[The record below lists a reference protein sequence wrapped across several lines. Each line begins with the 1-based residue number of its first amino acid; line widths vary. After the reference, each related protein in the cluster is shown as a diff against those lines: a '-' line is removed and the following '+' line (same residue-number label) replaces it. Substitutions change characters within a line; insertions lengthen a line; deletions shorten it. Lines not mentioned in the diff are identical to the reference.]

1 MPSLDEIPRTT
12 KDDLRGNESDHPPFG
27 THRSVG
33 VEHAARVGVTTGTT
47 GKPWMIF
54 YSRDD
59 VERMLE
65 MQYQHT
71 WRTGMR
77 TGDHF
82 AHSWPG
88 GLYPSAVLG
97 GRHLLQLGI
106 LEIPCG
112 PPFTIDQAAD
122 HVALW
127 NTLGID
133 ALMCTASQLQIYEQ
147 AAEKNGV
154 DLAAVLEGCV
164 LVFVEASCQFEG
176 PRQRF
181 EQAYGVRLHN
191 LSGAA
196 EIPGFVTSDC
206 RFHTGLHAPSSN
218 YVVQVCD
225 PVTGREVPAGQRGSL
240 VMSTWGLDAFYL
252 RYDLEDIVVAS
263 AEPCPCGQTG
273 PRYTLI
279 GRGADQAIVA
289 GKVILPLD
297 VQLALDDVGGPEFVL
312 TAGHHDALELR
323 IETDGD
329 GNELGDR
336 MAGHVAAGH
345 VQATADLRVL
355 SSDPVDTLGVADEH
369 QVRFGRRDARC
380 VDDLRVCLDQPRVG
394 AEQLVDRPVAG
405 EHAPKRSEGV
415 DAAEHPTTDGVGR
428 PLRVGAGCQ
437 RRHLAHHRR

>member
-1 MPSLDEIPRTT
+1 MHPTSDDRELWDPEAQAAPPAELRRRADNGLRSEWQRLWDQPIPFYRDRLKAAGFTRDDTPPLDQIPRTT
-12 KDDLRGNESDHPPFG
+12 KDDLRRNESDHPPFG

-33 VEHAARVGVTTGTT
+33 IDNAARVGVTTGTT

-112 PPFTIDQAAD
+112 PPFTVDQAAD

-127 NTLGID
+127 NTMGID

-147 AAEKNGV
+147 AAEKKGI
-154 DLAAVLEGCV
+154 DLAAVLDGCV

-176 PRQRF
+176 PRQRV

-206 RFHTGLHAPSSN
+206 RFHSGLHAPSSN

-225 PVTGREVPAGQRGSL
+225 PVTGHEVPAGQRGSL

-252 RYDLEDIVVAS
+252 RYDIEDIVVAS
-263 AEPCPCGQTG
+263 TEPCPCGQTG

-279 GRGADQAIVA
+279 GRGADQANVA

-329 GNELGDR
+329 GKELGDR
-336 MAGHVAAGH
+336 VAAM
-345 VQATADLRVL
+345 
-355 SSDPVDTLGVADEH
+355 LGVPVTVEPLAPGTLP
-369 QVRFGRRDARC
+369 RATFKPRRISA
-380 VDDLRVCLDQPRVG
+380 
-394 AEQLVDRPVAG
+394 
-405 EHAPKRSEGV
+405 S
-415 DAAEHPTTDGVGR
+415 
-428 PLRVGAGCQ
+428 
-437 RRHLAHHRR
+437 